1 MKLQLVPYALLLC
14 MLSACDSAPHAP
26 AASKG
31 DPATAATAAA
41 PGASD
46 TVAPPAETPPVTDSA
61 APAATVLPDPSLPE
75 SACKPEGFREFFEAY
90 VDSASVRNAYTWA
103 DVRIGR
109 YAAPTQDARSVA
121 KAGYR
126 DFRIGAVDYRWVY
139 LDPAIKEPG
148 DYPRL
153 DIDIKPKDKTA
164 QVEYVKAEFDAEDNL
179 VRTVGDR
186 GAYVFELRDKCWY
199 LTQDLR

>member
-1 MKLQLVPYALLLC
+1 MKRHLVPSALLLC
-14 MLSACDSAPHAP
+14 MLGACDSATHAP
-26 AASKG
+26 AAPKG
-31 DPATAATAAA
+31 DPAATAAA
-41 PGASD
+41 PGVSA
-46 TVAPPAETPPVTDSA
+46 TVAPTAQTPPATDSGA
-61 APAATVLPDPSLPE
+61 AAATVLPDPPLPE
-75 SACKPEGFREFFEAY
+75 SACKPDGFREFFEAY
-90 VDSASVRNAYTWA
+90 VDSASVRTAYTWA
-103 DVRIGR
+103 DVRIGK

-121 KAGYR
+121 KAGYH

-153 DIDIKPKDKTA
+153 DIDIKPKDTTA
-164 QVEYVKAEFDAEDNL
+164 QVEYVKAEFDTDDNL

>member
-1 MKLQLVPYALLLC
+1 MKLQLVPLALLLC
-14 MLSACDSAPHAP
+14 ITSACDKAPRAP
-26 AASKG
+26 AAPQG
-31 DPATAATAAA
+31 DPAAAATAAA
-41 PGASD
+41 PAVTD
-46 TVAPPAETPPVTDSA
+46 TVAPPAQTQPTTDGA
-61 APAATVLPDPSLPE
+61 ATAATVLPDPALPE
-75 SACKPEGFREFFEAY
+75 SACKPDGFREFFEAY
-90 VDSASVRNAYTWA
+90 VDSASVRTAYTWA

-109 YAAPTQDARSVA
+109 YAAPKGDARSVA
-121 KAGYR
+121 KAGYH
-126 DFRIGAVDYRWVY
+126 DFRIGAVDYQWVY

-153 DIDIKPKDKTA
+153 DIDIKPKDTTA
-164 QVEYVKAEFDAEDNL
+164 QVDYVKAEFDAEDNL

>member
-14 MLSACDSAPHAP
+14 MLSACDSASHAP
-26 AASKG
+26 AAPKD
-31 DPATAATAAA
+31 DPAGAATAAA
-41 PGASD
+41 PKASD
-46 TVAPPAETPPVTDSA
+46 AVAPPAQTPPVTDSA
-61 APAATVLPDPSLPE
+61 APAATVLPDPPLPE

-90 VDSASVRNAYTWA
+90 VDSESVRKTYTWA
-103 DVRIGR
+103 DVRVGR
-109 YAAPTQDARSVA
+109 YADPKQDARSVA
-121 KAGYR
+121 GSGYR

-153 DIDIKPKDKTA
+153 DIDIEPKDKTA
-164 QVEYVKAEFDAEDNL
+164 QVEYVKAEFDADDNL